1 MIRWIKKLTH
11 FGVSE
16 LTDQIDRRR
25 LVLLNTFYLISSI
38 TFIAATIQ
46 SYLCDEARV
55 FTAIFIL
62 CALFQVGLIFILKGF
77 SGLAEIWL
85 MLIVNINLFFF
96 NNVQGLEAGVYLYFF
111 PVLLANAYIADFR
124 KPLASVISIGIS
136 FTTIIASIIIRDPV
150 YDIEQTELQA
160 RYSFYFNMIM
170 AALIMISN
178 TVITGW
184 LNWHQHISFQ
194 ARMEEKN
201 RSEMAIREALRQKE
215 ILLKEVHHRV
225 KNNLAVMRSLLNLQ
239 MHSTTNETA
248 RAILQDSLSRVT
260 SMAMIH
266 QRVYGHTNTDELN
279 FLAYI
284 TDLAKELENT
294 YNGNH
299 ERNITISVTGTP
311 ANINLNQAIPAG
323 LILNE
328 LISNAYKHAFTGI
341 QEGNIEIQFT
351 KISLPSGGFSI
362 AVEDNGKGMQLT
374 STPENSESLGMTIV
388 HTLTDQLD
396 GKVQF
401 TNPISGGTHVML
413 HFPA

>member
-1 MIRWIKKLTH
+1 MVRWIKKLTH

-16 LTDQIDRRR
+16 LTDELDKRR
-25 LVLLNTFYLISSI
+25 LVLLNTFYLLSSL
-38 TFIAATIQ
+38 TFIAATVQ
-46 SYLCDEARV
+46 SYLCDEARL
-55 FTAIFIL
+55 FTLIFIL
-62 CALFQVGLIFILKGF
+62 CALFQVGLLFILRGY

-96 NNVQGLEAGVYLYFF
+96 NNLQGLEAGVYLYFF

-124 KPLASVISIGIS
+124 KPLASAISICIS
-136 FTTIIASIIIRDPV
+136 FITILASIIIREPI
-150 YDIEQTELQA
+150 YDIQQTELQA
-160 RYSFYFNMIM
+160 RYSFHFNLIM

-184 LNWHQHISFQ
+184 LNWHQHVSFH

-239 MHSTTNETA
+239 MHSTTNESA

-294 YNGNH
+294 YNGSR
-299 ERNITISVTGTP
+299 ERNISISVTGNP
-311 ANINLNQAIPAG
+311 ANMNLNQAIPAG

-328 LISNAYKHAFTGI
+328 LISNSYKHAFSSHR
-341 QEGNIEIQFT
+341 EGTIEIQFA
-351 KISLPSGGFSI
+351 KSNLPASGFTI
-362 AVEDNGKGMQLT
+362 IVKDNGAGIPFT
-374 STPENSESLGMTIV
+374 SAPETSESLGMTIV
-388 HTLTDQLD
+388 HTLTEQLD
-396 GKVQF
+396 GKVIF
-401 TNPISGGTHVML
+401 TTPHSGGTHVML
-413 HFPA
+413 HFPI